1 MEFHERIELLNFSYK
16 IADNPFPD
24 PLDKDGNIIENDN
37 DYEPGLIAK
46 GSVSGMGIQ
55 QLFGDPWV
63 RIVTWAKVDYQ
74 LLNPT
79 DKKTIATD
87 DKGNYWSERDNS

>member
-55 QLFGDPWV
+55 QLFGDP
-63 RIVTWAKVDYQ
+63 
-74 LLNPT
+74 
-79 DKKTIATD
+79 
-87 DKGNYWSERDNS
+87 